1 MLPILF
7 VLSLELIP
15 DDLIG
20 PVNGCLVALFHFSE
34 EDLLTFRLAFRD
46 DVANSEL
53 AVLIVSP
60 CFLQSVRGGG
70 QLVQLEVPRARI
82 YLKSFLRPPAS
93 FRP

>member
-46 DVANSEL
+46 DIEDSKPV
-53 AVLIVSP
+53 VIVVSP
-60 CFLQSVRGGG
+60 C
-70 QLVQLEVPRARI
+70 
-82 YLKSFLRPPAS
+82 
-93 FRP
+93 